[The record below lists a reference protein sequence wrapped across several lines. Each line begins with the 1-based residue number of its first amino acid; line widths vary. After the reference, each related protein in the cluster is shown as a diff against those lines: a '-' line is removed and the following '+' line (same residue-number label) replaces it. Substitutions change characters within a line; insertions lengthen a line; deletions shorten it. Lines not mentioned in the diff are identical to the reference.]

1 MITRG
6 DPLTSGITKNAVTA
20 AEMMADVRAD
30 ASFCHSVTVLSAYS
44 PGLFLYFR
52 DLNSLC
58 SFRLTVLNTTG
69 ILELRS
75 THG

>member
-1 MITRG
+1 MITHG

-20 AEMMADVRAD
+20 VEMMADVQAD
-30 ASFCHSVTVLSAYS
+30 ASFCHSVIVLSAYS
-44 PGLFLYFR
+44 PGLFLYFS